1 MVRFYFQPV
10 PAEIPQIGEMMKK
23 NSVLSELSSGCSGG
37 RNSYELSLR
46 VE

>member
-10 PAEIPQIGEMMKK
+10 PAAIPQIGEMMKK
-23 NSVLSELSSGCSGG
+23 NSVLSGLSSGCSGG
-37 RNSYELSLR
+37 RNSSELSPI